1 MESLLSGIS
10 QHGYSILF
18 LAVFLESIA
27 IPVPAA
33 LALLLAG
40 GASAS
45 GPLHVQLALASALSA
60 MLLGDT
66 LMYKVV
72 PPPQRHRNREL
83 LLAALHRKFATTCPA
98 ETQE

>member
-1 MESLLSGIS
+1 MQEKLQPLAANHAMESLLSGIS

-66 LMYKVV
+66 LMYMLG
-72 PPPQRHRNREL
+72 R
-83 LLAALHRKFATTCPA
+83 FTGWW
-98 ETQE
+98 